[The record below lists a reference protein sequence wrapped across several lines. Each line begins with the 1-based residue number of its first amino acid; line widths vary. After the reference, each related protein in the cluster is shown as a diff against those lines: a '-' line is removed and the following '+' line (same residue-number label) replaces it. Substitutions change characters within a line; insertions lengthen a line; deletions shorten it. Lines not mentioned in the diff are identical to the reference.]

1 MVPRLICSEPPLTRF
16 APQERLDRW
25 ASGVI
30 AWPVLGA
37 PLVAVGAGFAAGCPG
52 SRVAG
57 VHREAHARQG
67 AHGREAGRA
76 LPDSFEPSAGD
87 G

>member
-1 MVPRLICSEPPLTRF
+1 MRVVPWLICSELPPMRF
-16 APQERLDRW
+16 APQERL
-25 ASGVI
+25 I

-57 VHREAHARQG
+57 VHREAHA
-67 AHGREAGRA
+67 
-76 LPDSFEPSAGD
+76 
-87 G
+87 